1 MNGARNQVNVGNL
14 DRNMQPLLVKDDG
27 MNWLDP
33 KQSPF
38 CINGFAWINE
48 EKIYRRLP
56 LKPQY
61 DITEPVDILAD
72 STAGGQIRFRTNT
85 RKLAIKVTL
94 KGKANMFHM
103 PATGQ
108 CGFDCYI
115 GEPGEQVFCSVSRYE
130 HTEDHYEVVLFE
142 RANQSMLSIT
152 LHFPLY
158 QGVDEVIIGIDAE
171 ASVLA
176 PPNYKDEKKLIF
188 YGTSI
193 LQGGCASRPGMA
205 YTNIM
210 SRRINREFINLGF
223 SGNGKG
229 EANMARIIR
238 EIDNPGC
245 LVLDYEPNCVSTELY
260 KETLPRFIQIYREK
274 HPEIPILVV
283 SKFPYAQ
290 EIIDPQLYRERL
302 ERLEFQ
308 NLLILRLQ
316 QEGDT
321 NIYFYDGTDLLGE
334 QWQEKTVDGTHPTDL
349 GFLSMANNL
358 SPVVEKIM
366 I

>member
-1 MNGARNQVNVGNL
+1 MNKASSQVKVGNL
-14 DRNMQPLLVKDDG
+14 DRNMQPHIVEACEI
-27 MNWLDP
+27 NWIDP
-33 KQSPF
+33 RKPPF
-38 CINGFAWINE
+38 RINGFAWLNE
-48 EKIYRRLP
+48 EKVYRRLP
-56 LKPQY
+56 KHPLY
-61 DITEPVDILAD
+61 EITEPVDFLAD

-85 RKLAIKVTL
+85 RKLAIKVKL

-115 GEPGEQVFCSVSRYE
+115 GEPGEQVFCSVSKYE

-142 RANQSMLSIT
+142 REEQSLLSIT

-158 QGVDEVIIGIDAE
+158 QGVNEVLVGIDTDANI
-171 ASVLA
+171 AA
-176 PPNYKDEKKLIF
+176 PPDYMDEKKLIF

-229 EANMARIIR
+229 EVNMAHIIS
-238 EIDNPGC
+238 EIENPAC

-260 KETLPRFIQIYREK
+260 RETLPRFIQVYREK
-274 HPEIPILVV
+274 YPDTPILVV

-290 EIIDPQLYRERL
+290 EKINRQLLQERL
-302 ERLEFQ
+302 ERLDFQ
-308 NLLILRLQ
+308 KQLIQKLQ
-316 QEGDT
+316 QEGDKHIYFCEGT
-321 NIYFYDGTDLLGE
+321 NILGDL
-334 QWQEKTVDGTHPTDL
+334 WQEKTVDGIHPTDL
-349 GFLSMANNL
+349 GFLSIADNL
-358 SPVVEKIM
+358 TPVVEKIM